1 MLDNLIS
8 QLRRIATEKN
18 VHISIVIHTKKSDN
32 NNDLEISSI
41 YGTSKATQES
51 DNIFIIQNRKGY
63 KIIDIK
69 KNRFDG

>member
-18 VHISIVIHTKKSDN
+18 VHISIVIHPKKSDN